1 METEVVATFRYR
13 HEAELAQ
20 QMLAAH
26 DIFSMVAADDAGGWQ
41 PWIMADVRLIVRVA
55 DALMPAA
62 GIGDES
68 LRHPRGCSGNARGE
82 NRDGGCSTRTWTRM

>member
-55 DALMPAA
+55 DAQ
-62 GIGDES
+62 
-68 LRHPRGCSGNARGE
+68 RAREVLGE
-82 NRDGGCSTRTWTRM
+82 HELNG